1 MVHSP
6 ECIPSYIHQLWRHC
20 SQGIPFHELG
30 HRKLTDLL
38 MQMKSIVV
46 CGKCDGTQLCV
57 RQALNRFEASDSS
70 HPPLCAAKDLS
81 GCKLHKK
88 ILKVL
93 GDHSNGAKCSDTA
106 MEVKGFVPFLKCQAD
121 KVGIGMFLPEA
132 VLRHCDGVKAEKI
145 EGKNNLSLFF
155 LDQECSSV

>member
-1 MVHSP
+1 
-6 ECIPSYIHQLWRHC
+6 
-20 SQGIPFHELG
+20 
-30 HRKLTDLL
+30 

-46 CGKCDGTQLCV
+46 CGKRDGTQLCV
-57 RQALNRFEASDSS
+57 CQALNRFEASDSL
-70 HPPLCAAKDLS
+70 HPLLCAAKDLS
-81 GCKLHKK
+81 GCKLHTK

-93 GDHSNGAKCSDTA
+93 ANHSNGAKCSDTA
-106 MEVKGFVPFLKCQAD
+106 MEVEGFVPFLKFRAD